1 MIMGIFNIIKMKMLR
16 AMVDMRHVDLGFI
29 KLTSFLVPEILE
41 PIRLHMAAKRYFCHK
56 RKAYIDGLLPASRIS
71 LEIQGGPMSDRE
83 GAEFEMNLY
92 YKSGVEFR
100 RFDDMGKVSGMK
112 TPTLESFFSLVLLFV
127 R

>member
-1 MIMGIFNIIKMKMLR
+1 
-16 AMVDMRHVDLGFI
+16 
-29 KLTSFLVPEILE
+29 
-41 PIRLHMAAKRYFCHK
+41 
-56 RKAYIDGLLPASRIS
+56 
-71 LEIQGGPMSDRE
+71 MSDRE

>member
-1 MIMGIFNIIKMKMLR
+1 M
-16 AMVDMRHVDLGFI
+16 
-29 KLTSFLVPEILE
+29 
-41 PIRLHMAAKRYFCHK
+41 
-56 RKAYIDGLLPASRIS
+56 PASCLS